1 MEKFIKITGEAG
13 QNPTFINP
21 ETIVKVHHDNGD
33 GSVSI
38 DFVNGNG
45 LALPPGPGA
54 DEFLAKFTGGAII
67 PTAHPIINERHPLQV
82 FIVHPNDS
90 SLFTVAEWRER
101 AERDGFD
108 PTIAEEV
115 AIRFPDGHIAAIEK
129 RNLPERT
136 QEDHIKYLADEGAG
150 RRLGRRDEWIYV
162 YDARFIPEGGNLDEA
177 LELIGGDPITRVYWT
192 EERDAD
198 VQSNSGGAWVF
209 GGNTG
214 DVGYGSGRVNA
225 YYGRGF
231 RAFDIED
238 F

>member
-1 MEKFIKITGEAG
+1 MKGFIKISAENG
-13 QNPTFINP
+13 QNPSFIALSA
-21 ETIVKVHHDNGD
+21 IVKVDNKDSD
-33 GSVSI
+33 GSVKI
-38 DFVNGNG
+38 DLVNGNN
-45 LALPPGPGA
+45 LILPPGPGA

-67 PTAHPIINERHPLQV
+67 PTAHPIITERRPLQV

-90 SLFTVAEWRER
+90 SLFTVAEWREH

-115 AIRFPDGHIAAIEK
+115 AVRFPDGHIAAIEK

-136 QEDHIKYLADEGAG
+136 QEGHIKYLADEGAG

-177 LELIGGDPITRVYWT
+177 LELIGGDRITRVYWT

-198 VQSNSGGAWVF
+198 VQSYSSNAWF
-209 GGNTG
+209 F
-214 DVGYGSGRVNA
+214 YGTYGHLNHGHTRISA
-225 YYGRGF
+225 YSGRGF
-231 RAFDIED
+231 RAL
-238 F
+238 

>member
-1 MEKFIKITGEAG
+1 MKEFIKISAENG
-13 QNPTFINP
+13 QNPSFIALSA
-21 ETIVKVHHDNGD
+21 IVKVDNKDSD
-33 GSVSI
+33 GSVKI
-38 DFVNGNG
+38 DLVNGNS
-45 LALPPGPGA
+45 LILPPGPGA

-67 PTAHPIINERHPLQV
+67 PTAHPIITERHPLQV

-115 AIRFPDGHIAAIEK
+115 AVRFPDGHIAAIEK

-177 LELIGGDPITRVYWT
+177 LELIGGDRITRVYWT

-198 VQSNSGGAWVF
+198 VQSGSSTAWIF
-209 GGNTG
+209 HGN
-214 DVGYGSGRVNA
+214 YGSVDYGYYRIDA

-231 RAFDIED
+231 RAL
-238 F
+238 